1 MSATFLRH
9 NMTTKTHRMMGE
21 MTLLL
26 LQLLPAIEEPPEQ
39 TRRNRGATGTNT
51 DTRTARARRRRQ
63 RRVNRWR
70 CPTTEA
76 PQSPEHRRPLGRR
89 QSLNHQNSELQA
101 TAASQDG
108 DRGRVN
114 GGSPALES
122 ARKIGLA
129 VVVTAYVDGY
139 GWDRSRKPKW
149 GIIYDKPYAIS
160 STIFLRYPKAEKIQ
174 NLIVIKMNPNEKSI
188 KNFKH
193 LPFNRLHKLSQVMES
208 RSPFYM
214 ESSIPSA

>member
-1 MSATFLRH
+1 MKI
-9 NMTTKTHRMMGE
+9 KT
-21 MTLLL
+21 
-26 LQLLPAIEEPPEQ
+26 LPAIEEPPEQ

-114 GGSPALES
+114 GGSPALVISRAKIWGQKNGGFLDRGE
-122 ARKIGLA
+122 RKRGSEMRGGG
-129 VVVTAYVDGY
+129 VGYVDF
-139 GWDRSRKPKW
+139 
-149 GIIYDKPYAIS
+149 I
-160 STIFLRYPKAEKIQ
+160 L
-174 NLIVIKMNPNEKSI
+174 
-188 KNFKH
+188 NF
-193 LPFNRLHKLSQVMES
+193 
-208 RSPFYM
+208 
-214 ESSIPSA
+214 